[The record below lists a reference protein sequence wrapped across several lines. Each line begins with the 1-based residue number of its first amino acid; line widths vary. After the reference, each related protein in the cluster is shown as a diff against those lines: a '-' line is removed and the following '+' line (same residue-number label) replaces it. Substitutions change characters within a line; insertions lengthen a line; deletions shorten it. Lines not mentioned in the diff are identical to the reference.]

1 MSEEESDY
9 YTEDSGDDF
18 VPSPKRPR
26 SRNAFKAML
35 LSDSDEDDFEPAP
48 KKPAAKKAT
57 KTSKA
62 VIEDDDEDDFVV
74 TFKKNTP
81 SSVSVSD

>member
-48 KKPAAKKAT
+48 KSQQQRKQQKRQRL
-57 KTSKA
+57 
-62 VIEDDDEDDFVV
+62 
-74 TFKKNTP
+74 
-81 SSVSVSD
+81 